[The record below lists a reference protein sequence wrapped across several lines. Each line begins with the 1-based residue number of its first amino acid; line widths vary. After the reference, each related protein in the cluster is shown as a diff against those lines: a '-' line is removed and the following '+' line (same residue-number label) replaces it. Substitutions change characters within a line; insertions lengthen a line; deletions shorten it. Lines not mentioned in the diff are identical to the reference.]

1 MKYMN
6 SRRDARTVSPVE
18 LNKIK
23 ADGNSV
29 QHSGGR
35 RRAVIH
41 YANGQAEHVKIRNTQ
56 IQPIPVTFKAEK
68 IRIGTG
74 KSKAIMDKAQNTV
87 EKLITKA
94 QQKLIEPMLPSGVTF
109 GTKMCGNAK
118 RVTLNGP
125 ENVVNGIL
133 HNLKNT

>member
-6 SRRDARTVSPVE
+6 SRRNARTVSPAE
-18 LNKIK
+18 LNKIE

-56 IQPIPVTFKAEK
+56 IQPVRLTVKADKVKIPV
-68 IRIGTG
+68 
-74 KSKAIMDKAQNTV
+74 QNKV